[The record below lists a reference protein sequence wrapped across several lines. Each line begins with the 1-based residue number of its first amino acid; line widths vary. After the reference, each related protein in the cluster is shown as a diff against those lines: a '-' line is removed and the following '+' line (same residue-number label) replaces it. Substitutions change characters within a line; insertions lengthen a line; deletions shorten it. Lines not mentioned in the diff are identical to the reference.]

1 MKTTELKYVTFD
13 QAKWLKEKDFDINTN
28 TLIKEQYV
36 SYKLSFNYLVK
47 QIFWIVKPLINL
59 SNFDK
64 FNWNFGYIPVNNFK
78 IKLNGRTR
86 ETLKDYK
93 YYQYWQSEKSFCSSL
108 VPNLFLYNFAIYP
121 QMLQPSGQINFGLLQ
136 DASLEL
142 YLNNILVDQ
151 MENYNYNFKV
161 NAYAKS
167 HNILRIFS
175 GMAGL
180 AFY

>member
-1 MKTTELKYVTFD
+1 
-13 QAKWLKEKDFDINTN
+13 
-28 TLIKEQYV
+28 
-36 SYKLSFNYLVK
+36 
-47 QIFWIVKPLINL
+47 
-59 SNFDK
+59 
-64 FNWNFGYIPVNNFK
+64 
-78 IKLNGRTR
+78 
-86 ETLKDYK
+86 
-93 YYQYWQSEKSFCSSL
+93 
-108 VPNLFLYNFAIYP
+108 
-121 QMLQPSGQINFGLLQ
+121 MLQPSGQINFGLLQ

-167 HNILRIFS
+167 YNILRIFS